1 MYNIGKAVIID
12 LIIKYYCE
20 LNNFDYESLSSD
32 AYSKMNDM
40 CFDLDDITLITRL
53 GELYEIL
60 QK

>member
-1 MYNIGKAVIID
+1 MYNVGKAVVID

-32 AYSKMNDM
+32 GYSKMYDM
-40 CFDLDDITLITRL
+40 CFKLDDAILITRL
-53 GELYEIL
+53 GELYDIL

>member
-1 MYNIGKAVIID
+1 MYNVGKALIID
-12 LIIKYYCE
+12 LVIKYYCE

-32 AYSKMNDM
+32 GYSKMYDM

>member
-1 MYNIGKAVIID
+1 MYNVGKSVIID

-20 LNNFDYESLSSD
+20 IENFDYETLSSNG
-32 AYSKMNDM
+32 YSEMYDM
-40 CFDLDDITLITRL
+40 CYKLDDNILITRL

>member
-1 MYNIGKAVIID
+1 MYNVGKSVIID

-20 LNNFDYESLSSD
+20 IENFDYETLSSNG
-32 AYSKMNDM
+32 YSEMYDM
-40 CFDLDDITLITRL
+40 CYGLDDNILITRL

>member
-1 MYNIGKAVIID
+1 MYNVGKSVIID

-20 LNNFDYESLSSD
+20 IENFDYETLSSKG
-32 AYSKMNDM
+32 YSEMYDM
-40 CFDLDDITLITRL
+40 CYGLDDNILITRL